1 MKTYFIL
8 SAIGKDRPGIV
19 ADVSEVVF
27 ECGGNI
33 EDSSTSLLR
42 NHFTLLLLFSTE
54 REEVIQRLS
63 SGLKRLEWE
72 KGLTVF
78 YSPITLDEVEE
89 RTKEPRNRF
98 TMTTSGVDHAG
109 IVFRVCRLL
118 ADSNVNIVGMKT
130 HQVFSAESGTPL
142 FEMEIDIAVPNS
154 LPEQGIREDLRRL
167 ADDLRIDLV
176 LRKV

>member
-8 SAIGKDRPGIV
+8 SAIGKDRLGIV
-19 ADVSEVVF
+19 ADVSEVIY

-54 REEVIQRLS
+54 REAVTQKLA

-72 KGLTVF
+72 KNLTVF
-78 YSPITLDEVEE
+78 YSPITLAEVEH
-89 RTKEPRNRF
+89 RTKEPRSRF
-98 TMTTSGVDHAG
+98 TITTSGVDHAG
-109 IVFRVCRLL
+109 IVFRVCRFL
-118 ADSNVNIVGMKT
+118 ADRGVNIVGMKT
-130 HQVFSAESGTPL
+130 RQIFSAESGTPL
-142 FEMEIDIAVPNS
+142 FEMEIDIDVPIS
-154 LPEQGIREDLRRL
+154 LSEQGMREDLHLL

-176 LRKV
+176 LRKT

>member
-54 REEVIQRLS
+54 REEVIQKLS

-89 RTKEPRNRF
+89 RTKEPRSRF

-118 ADSNVNIVGMKT
+118 ADRNVNIVGMKT

-167 ADDLRIDLV
+167 ADELRIDLV